1 MGVAEQL
8 GIEDEDGELL
18 ALAARRWRDW
28 ARDDGRLDPVTDLGA
43 LRPWLKRAT
52 ERDADEVLQA
62 LARRAAIDGGDDRA
76 AAATLAWALLPGA
89 CLLAHR
95 LRTLSE
101 RIDEVV
107 AAQLWLEIRS
117 FAWERLTRVA
127 ANILMNT
134 RTGVLMECD
143 AASQLA
149 RHDPTWHQIYQ
160 VEPDASFWGELRAT
174 HAQPEPTAAE
184 ELLDLLSWA
193 CDNRVISDQD
203 RSLLLSLVAA
213 ADRSDA
219 TTYRRG
225 RGGLLSNELSEQVA
239 KEFGIAPVTVR
250 RRAGR
255 SIEALSQVC
264 QTRRISA

>member
-8 GIEDEDGELL
+8 GIEDEDAELL
-18 ALAARRWRDW
+18 ALAARRWKDW
-28 ARDDGRLDPVTDLGA
+28 ARDDERLTPVADLGS
-43 LRPWLKRAT
+43 LRPWLKRAR

-62 LARRAAIDGGDDRA
+62 LAKRAAIDGGDDRA

-107 AAQLWLEIRS
+107 AAQLWLEIRG
-117 FAWERLTRVA
+117 FGWERLTRVA

-143 AASQLA
+143 AASQLQ
-149 RHDPTWHQIYQ
+149 RQDPTWHRIYQ
-160 VEPDASFWGELRAT
+160 LEPDASFWGELRAT
-174 HAQPEPTAAE
+174 PAHPEPTAAE

-193 CDNRVISDQD
+193 CENEVISEQD

-213 ADRSDA
+213 ADRSEA
-219 TTYRRG
+219 TTYQRG

-239 KEFGIAPVTVR
+239 KEYGIAPVTVR

-255 SIEALSQVC
+255 TIEALSQAC
-264 QTRRISA
+264 QTRGISA

>member
-8 GIEDEDGELL
+8 GIGDEDGELL

-28 ARDDGRLDPVTDLGA
+28 VRDDERLTPVADLGA

-62 LARRAAIDGGDDRA
+62 LAKRAAIDGGDDRA

-95 LRTLSE
+95 LRTLSD

-107 AAQLWLEIRS
+107 AAQLWLEIRG
-117 FAWERLTRVA
+117 FGWERLTRVA

-149 RHDPTWHQIYQ
+149 RQDPTWHRIYQ
-160 VEPDASFWGELRAT
+160 LEPDASFWGELRAT
-174 HAQPEPTAAE
+174 PAHLEPTAAE

-193 CDNRVISDQD
+193 CENEVISEQD

-213 ADRSDA
+213 ADRSEA
-219 TTYRRG
+219 TTYQRG

-239 KEFGIAPVTVR
+239 KEYGIAPVTVR

-255 SIEALSQVC
+255 TIEALSQAC
-264 QTRRISA
+264 QTRGISA